1 MPFFLIN
8 LFRPAFELESST
20 LTLENHHPLVITD
33 PSSLAPTHNVADH
46 NPHVCVC
53 LPDTALVASIPT
65 SHTVASRT
73 VPTRRPVFR
82 PYLG

>member
-1 MPFFLIN
+1 MPFSLIN

-20 LTLENHHPLVITD
+20 LTLENYHPLVITR
-33 PSSLAPTHNVADH
+33 LPTPLPTTLSRPDH
-46 NPHVCVC
+46 NPHVCVS
-53 LPDTALVASIPT
+53 LPVTALVAT
-65 SHTVASRT
+65 RT